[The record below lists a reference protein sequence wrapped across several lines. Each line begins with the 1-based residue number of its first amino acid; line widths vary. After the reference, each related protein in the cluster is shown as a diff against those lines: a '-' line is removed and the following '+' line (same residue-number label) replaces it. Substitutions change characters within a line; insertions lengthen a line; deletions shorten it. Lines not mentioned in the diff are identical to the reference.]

1 MQTAR
6 GLNLAQDL
14 RLRSAQYLSAD
25 W

>member
-6 GLNLAQDL
+6 GLNLAQAL